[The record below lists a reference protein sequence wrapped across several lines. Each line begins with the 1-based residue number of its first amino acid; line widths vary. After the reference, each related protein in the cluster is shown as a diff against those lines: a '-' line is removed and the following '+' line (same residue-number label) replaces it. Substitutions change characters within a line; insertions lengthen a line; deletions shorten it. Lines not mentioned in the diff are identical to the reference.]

1 MIKEREKVRRWIGKC
16 DLQRPIIE
24 NAKTDLVEVI
34 DLAFVECLRV
44 RDGIKHVSNWRSERW
59 RENAA
64 IRIDEVLR
72 NDRLAI
78 GPLCVMPQM
87 KRVNL
92 FVRRNFPTL
101 RHAGNGMQIMGILGN
116 EALQQRG
123 NDIER
128 TDAVYDLWIE
138 VLHFLAVALVQNLEP
153 VAYFDIGLSA
163 MA

>member
-24 NAKTDLVEVI
+24 NAKTDLVEVV

-44 RDGIKHVSNWRSERW
+44 RDRIKHVSNWRSERW

-72 NDRLAI
+72 NDWLAI

-101 RHAGNGMQIMGILGN
+101 CHAGDGMQIMGILGN